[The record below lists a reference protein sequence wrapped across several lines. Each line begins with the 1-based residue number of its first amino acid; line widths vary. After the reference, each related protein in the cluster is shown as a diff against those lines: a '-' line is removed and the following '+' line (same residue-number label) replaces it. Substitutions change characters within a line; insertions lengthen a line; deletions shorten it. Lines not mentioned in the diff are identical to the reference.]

1 MEMLSDASS
10 TLAISTI
17 EIKNRPKGLFF
28 ISINGM
34 RESNSTSMSVKRA
47 TPVERRA
54 GHGPGDRKGEASG
67 GRLRSR
73 MWAEPSP
80 PRTKK
85 SCPGRVGAF
94 SVPMRCMAQSTG
106 RGGVGRQTEK
116 QDADLALSIIDSRWA
131 GHFTSPMK
139 QK

>member
-1 MEMLSDASS
+1 M
-10 TLAISTI
+10 
-17 EIKNRPKGLFF
+17 
-28 ISINGM
+28 
-34 RESNSTSMSVKRA
+34 KRA

-54 GHGPGDRKGEASG
+54 GHGPGDRKGRRRAADCEAGCGLSHLHQEQKVLPRK
-67 GRLRSR
+67 GR
-73 MWAEPSP
+73 
-80 PRTKK
+80 
-85 SCPGRVGAF
+85 AF